1 MDRIEAFRRSF
12 AHGDWANQALCEALR
27 SCSDP
32 PREAVAWL
40 AHVVGAESLWL
51 ARLNGGASALA
62 VWPELALPELANAL
76 SGLRLAWQALLEPLT
91 APALERTIHYT
102 NTRGERWTNR
112 VDDVLEHVLLHGAHH
127 RGQIASALRAAG
139 QDPPVLDYIHYVR
152 TGQVR

>member
-12 AHGDWANQALCEALR
+12 AHDDWANRALWEALQ
-27 SCSDP
+27 SCSAP
-32 PREAVAWL
+32 PRGGVAWL
-40 AHVVGAESLWL
+40 AHIVGAETLWL
-51 ARLNGGASALA
+51 ARLNGTSSALA
-62 VWPELALPELANAL
+62 VWPELSPSDLSSSL
-76 SGLRLAWQALLEPLT
+76 SGLRLAWLALLEPLT

-139 QDPPVLDYIHYVR
+139 QTPPVVDYIHFIR